1 MKKQLAAGGLV
12 AGNVLAQAP
21 AQAQDSGQARFPVLD
36 PAQLS
41 VEQSK
46 LVKDLLSGPR
56 GGGDSSAE
64 AVKSI
69 LENGPFNAWARS
81 PVLGDR
87 LQKVGEYI
95 RYGSSIPLRLNEFAI
110 LITARHWTS
119 QYEWFAHHSLAMK
132 AGLSPKITEQLAL
145 NRRPEGM
152 SEDET
157 AVYNFCTELH
167 QLKNVSDAAYQ
178 QAVKLFGEKGV
189 MDLIGLSGYY
199 TAVSMTLNVARVR
212 IPGGVPDPLK

>member
-1 MKKQLAAGGLV
+1 MKKQGMAGILV
-12 AGNVLAQAP
+12 ASVLAQGTAH
-21 AQAQDSGQARFPVLD
+21 AQDKGQDRFPILD

-41 VEQSK
+41 AEQSK

-56 GGGDSSAE
+56 GGGDSSPE
-64 AVKSI
+64 AAKRI

-132 AGLSPKITEQLAL
+132 AGLSPKITEQLAR
-145 NRRPEGM
+145 NQRPEGM
-152 SEDET
+152 SEDES

-167 QLKNVSDAAYQ
+167 QQKNVSDASYQ
-178 QAVKLFGEKGV
+178 QALKLFGEKGV
-189 MDLIGLSGYY
+189 MDLIGVSGYY

>member
-1 MKKQLAAGGLV
+1 MNKQLV
-12 AGNVLAQAP
+12 AGVLMAGSVLAQAP
-21 AQAQDSGQARFPVLD
+21 AQAQDSGQDRFPILD

-41 VEQSK
+41 AEQGK
-46 LVKDLLSGPR
+46 LIKDLLSGPR
-56 GGGDSSAE
+56 GGGDSSPE
-64 AVKSI
+64 AVKRI

-110 LITARHWTS
+110 LITARFWTS

-167 QLKNVSDAAYQ
+167 QQKNVSDATYQ

-189 MDLIGLSGYY
+189 MDLIGVSGYY

>member
-1 MKKQLAAGGLV
+1 MKKQGMAGILV
-12 AGNVLAQAP
+12 ASVLAQGT
-21 AQAQDSGQARFPVLD
+21 AQAQDKGPERFPILD

-41 VEQSK
+41 AEQSK

-56 GGGDSSAE
+56 GGGDSSPE
-64 AVKSI
+64 AARRI

-81 PVLGDR
+81 PALGDR

-132 AGLSPKITEQLAL
+132 AGLSPKITEQLAR
-145 NRRPEGM
+145 NQRPEGM
-152 SEDET
+152 SEDES

-167 QLKNVSDAAYQ
+167 QQKNVSDASYQ
-178 QAVKLFGEKGV
+178 QALKLFGEKGV
-189 MDLIGLSGYY
+189 MDLIGVSGYY

>member
-1 MKKQLAAGGLV
+1 MNKQGMAGILV
-12 AGNVLAQAP
+12 ASVLAQGP
-21 AQAQDSGQARFPVLD
+21 AHAQDKGPERFPVLD

-41 VEQSK
+41 AEQSK

-56 GGGDSSAE
+56 GGGDSSPE
-64 AVKSI
+64 AARRI

-132 AGLSPKITEQLAL
+132 AGLSPKITEQLAR
-145 NRRPEGM
+145 NQRPEGM

-167 QLKNVSDAAYQ
+167 QQKNVSDASYQ
-178 QAVKLFGEKGV
+178 QALKLFGEKGV
-189 MDLIGLSGYY
+189 MDLIGVSGYY

>member
-1 MKKQLAAGGLV
+1 MNKQLV
-12 AGNVLAQAP
+12 AGVLIAGSVLAQAP
-21 AQAQDSGQARFPVLD
+21 AQGQDSGPARFPVLD

-41 VEQSK
+41 AAQSK

-56 GGGDSSAE
+56 GGGDSSPE
-64 AVKSI
+64 AVKRI

-95 RYGSSIPLRLNEFAI
+95 RYGSSIPPRLNEFAI
-110 LITARHWTS
+110 LITARFWTS

-132 AGLSPKITEQLAL
+132 AGLSPKIAEQLAL
-145 NRRPEGM
+145 NLRPEGM

-167 QLKNVSDAAYQ
+167 QQKNVSDGAYQ
-178 QAVKLFGEKGV
+178 QAVKLFGVQGV
-189 MDLIGLSGYY
+189 MDLIGVSGY
-199 TAVSMTLNVARVR
+199 
-212 IPGGVPDPLK
+212 